1 MIKRQKNPQKAL
13 KSHLPQQIKI
23 WSLSLIILTISF
35 THRNNFQKTSEGEE
49 LVSELQKRMRRERQL
64 TVALEK
70 LELKKNLALSKRS
83 RRLQP
88 KLVQS
93 GENDQAAVYKWPYER
108 KK

>member
-1 MIKRQKNPQKAL
+1 
-13 KSHLPQQIKI
+13 
-23 WSLSLIILTISF
+23 
-35 THRNNFQKTSEGEE
+35 
-49 LVSELQKRMRRERQL
+49 MRRERQL